1 MPSNSVPVV
10 NSARRFEPPGRVIL
24 LLRVVSRWLVRR
36 NTRLELGELND
47 RQLRDIGLERTERGY
62 RTEPGSPAERHRH
75 LL

>member
-1 MPSNSVPVV
+1 MPSNSVPIV
-10 NSARRFEPPGRVIL
+10 NATRRFDPPSRFIL
-24 LLRVVSRWLVRR
+24 LLRAVSRWLVRR

-62 RTEPGSPAERHRH
+62 RVAPDSPAARHRH